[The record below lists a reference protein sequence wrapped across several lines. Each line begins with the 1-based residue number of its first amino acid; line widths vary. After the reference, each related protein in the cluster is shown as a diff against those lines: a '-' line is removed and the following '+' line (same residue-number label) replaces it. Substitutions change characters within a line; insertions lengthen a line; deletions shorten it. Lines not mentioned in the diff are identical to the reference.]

1 MSPTRRKRRR
11 IYYLYI
17 PMGGDRGG
25 RWATY
30 RNLMVTMLLGC
41 LWRAAGFQFI
51 IWGGL
56 HGFWLALERF
66 LKETFGFDSSKGW
79 LAVRVLGRFV
89 NLQLVCAAW
98 IFFRSPRSSAALEY
112 FGLMLGD

>member
-51 IWGGL
+51 I
-56 HGFWLALERF
+56 
-66 LKETFGFDSSKGW
+66 
-79 LAVRVLGRFV
+79 
-89 NLQLVCAAW
+89 
-98 IFFRSPRSSAALEY
+98 
-112 FGLMLGD
+112 